1 MRDLHE
7 SGDAAAIRNV
17 RLGKGYA
24 AAIDVL
30 LELPNGSEVLP
41 SGNRQS
47 AFANDAGVPFWIL
60 WNGWFL
66 QPRQIERLKRTGGAD
81 RFFDRP
87 CHVRVHHQRESL
99 PEMSPHGFD
108 TLDVLRQ
115 LLAADLHLDGAE

>member
-30 LELPNGSEVLP
+30 LELPNGSEVLT

-47 AFANDAGVPFWIL
+47 AFANDAGVPFRVL
-60 WNGWFL
+60 RNGWFL
-66 QPRQIERLKRTGGAD
+66 QPCQVERLKRSGGAD
-81 RFFDRP
+81 RLID
-87 CHVRVHHQRESL
+87 
-99 PEMSPHGFD
+99 
-108 TLDVLRQ
+108 
-115 LLAADLHLDGAE
+115 